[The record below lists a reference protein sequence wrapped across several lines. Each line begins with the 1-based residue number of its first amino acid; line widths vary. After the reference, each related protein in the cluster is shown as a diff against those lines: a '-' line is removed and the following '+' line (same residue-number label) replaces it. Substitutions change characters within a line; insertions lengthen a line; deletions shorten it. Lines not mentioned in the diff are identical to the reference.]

1 MQAPRSPVPEAPP
14 AADGIVAAV
23 TQRLEA
29 LRERP
34 VQEHVVAYDE
44 IHRLLQDALGRLD
57 EG

>member
-1 MQAPRSPVPEAPP
+1 VPSAPP
-14 AADGIVAAV
+14 AVDRDVVAAV
-23 TQRLEA
+23 TQRLDA